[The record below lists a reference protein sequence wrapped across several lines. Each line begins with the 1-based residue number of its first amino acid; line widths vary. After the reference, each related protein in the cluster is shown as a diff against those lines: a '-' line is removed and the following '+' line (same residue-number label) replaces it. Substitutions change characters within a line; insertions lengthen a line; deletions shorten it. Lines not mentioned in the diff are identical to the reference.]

1 MKRCHRGQDP
11 GLLLFQVPKIKRYPP
26 PLLLF
31 KWDWVHKESMP
42 CCPVWG
48 TEVLVA
54 QSWPAFCDSVDC
66 SPPGSSVHGILQSR
80 MLGWIA
86 ISSSRG
92 SSQPMDQTQVPCM
105 AGRFF
110 TTEPPGKRSMWGGKD
125 NVIWFWKPISV
136 KVYGMIFRICLY
148 S

>member
-11 GLLLFQVPKIKRYPP
+11 GLLLFQVPKIKRNPP

-54 QSWPAFCDSVDC
+54 QSWPAFCDSVDW

-92 SSQPMDQTQVPCM
+92 SSHQGSALCGEARTMSY
-105 AGRFF
+105 GS
-110 TTEPPGKRSMWGGKD
+110 E
-125 NVIWFWKPISV
+125 NLYLWKFMVWYLGFAYIHKSE
-136 KVYGMIFRICLY
+136 RICSFLNNGL
-148 S
+148 